1 MHRYLVV
8 MEPTSTG
15 FLAFSPDGP
24 GCVATGATREE
35 VESRMQEALAMHLD
49 ALREDGVAIPSSR
62 ASATYVDVAA

>member
-15 FLAFSPDGP
+15 FSAFSPDVP

-35 VESRMQEALAMHLD
+35 VESRMQEALAMHLE
-49 ALREDGVAIPSSR
+49 ALRDGVAIPSSR